1 MMRGG
6 RRCAAR
12 LAAAIVLAGALV
24 AGAGPARGAA
34 PAAGG
39 DEQPSPAAVEMRG
52 IWVDNGTLA
61 RLGGPEG
68 IGRLMRQVR
77 QAGFNSV
84 LVETIYRGNTLFPGP
99 YQDPR
104 FARWEQDPLEA
115 VIREARAQ
123 GLFVH
128 AWVWAL
134 AAGIYGRPG
143 PLLADHPEW
152 ADRNLA
158 GSAYSGLPTAVGW
171 LDPSR
176 PEVREWIAEQAAMLA
191 HRYGVDGI
199 HLDYAR
205 YNDDLHDPF
214 GYTPHAQQAFRAETG
229 LDLAGRAPRA
239 LPPPVRR
246 AWAAWREDQVTAV
259 VAAVRDALDRAG
271 SRALLSAAVMPDL
284 GQARLVH
291 LQDWRRW
298 LADGLVDLV
307 MPMAYTSSGANLED
321 ILDGLDGS
329 LDAIRAWRDPGP
341 LRRAIVPGLALF
353 AARPDTIAAS
363 VDAVRRRGFGGV
375 VAFSTAYLSLP
386 LQQALAEQAF
396 KEAAAPPS
404 PQASLRKRWAAM
416 DPLPPQPVPET
427 PPVSYAA
434 TGAPGTTNLARDATV
449 SVDSSF
455 RGYGPEALH
464 DGQRN
469 DVLEVGRWGEVAWAS
484 AERPADHWIVLR
496 WPTPRAI
503 HQVDVYWAL
512 DRGRFFSSTRLRI
525 EVYDDAS
532 EKWRLVWEYQGLPTH
547 EVSRTSVSFAPV
559 TTSGLRLWQP
569 EGGGPL
575 GRPGLMWVAEVE
587 VYGPP
592 ATEEAARGTP

>member
-1 MMRGG
+1 MMRGR

-12 LAAAIVLAGALV
+12 LAAAIVLAGALA

-39 DEQPSPAAVEMRG
+39 DEQPSPVAVEMRG

-104 FARWEQDPLEA
+104 FARWGQDPLEA

-214 GYTPHAQQAFRAETG
+214 GYSPHAQQAFRAETG
-229 LDLAGRAPRA
+229 VDLAGRAPQA

-246 AWAAWREDQVTAV
+246 AWAAWREEPGHGRRGRRPGRPRPGREPGAALGGGHARPRPGPAGPPAGLAP
-259 VAAVRDALDRAG
+259 VARRRAGRPRDADGVHFVGRQPGGHPRRPGREPGRHPGLAG
-271 SRALLSAAVMPDL
+271 SRAPSPRDR
-284 GQARLVH
+284 ARAGFV
-291 LQDWRRW
+291 R
-298 LADGLVDLV
+298 
-307 MPMAYTSSGANLED
+307 GA
-321 ILDGLDGS
+321 
-329 LDAIRAWRDPGP
+329 PGHD
-341 LRRAIVPGLALF
+341 R
-353 AARPDTIAAS
+353 S
-363 VDAVRRRGFGGV
+363 QRRRGSTPRLRGRGGV
-375 VAFSTAYLSLP
+375 QHGL
-386 LQQALAEQAF
+386 
-396 KEAAAPPS
+396 
-404 PQASLRKRWAAM
+404 
-416 DPLPPQPVPET
+416 PQP
-427 PPVSYAA
+427 SSA
-434 TGAPGTTNLARDATV
+434 TGAGGAGVQGGGRASFPAGQPAQAVGGHGSLAAAAGPRDAPGLV
-449 SVDSSF
+449 
-455 RGYGPEALH
+455 RGDRRSGHHQPGP
-464 DGQRN
+464 
-469 DVLEVGRWGEVAWAS
+469 GRHGV
-484 AERPADHWIVLR
+484 R
-496 WPTPRAI
+496 
-503 HQVDVYWAL
+503 
-512 DRGRFFSSTRLRI
+512 
-525 EVYDDAS
+525 
-532 EKWRLVWEYQGLPTH
+532 RLVVPGI
-547 EVSRTSVSFAPV
+547 
-559 TTSGLRLWQP
+559 
-569 EGGGPL
+569 
-575 GRPGLMWVAEVE
+575 RPGGA
-587 VYGPP
+587 P
-592 ATEEAARGTP
+592 